1 MYGIR
6 SNIDGSLLMESFIAI
21 FQMQISIFE
30 KEFIIRNPAIFHL
43 KKKTNANSKDCTK
56 ITRIL
61 HGRDLSI

>member
-21 FQMQISIFE
+21 FKMQISIFE

-43 KKKTNANSKDCTK
+43 KKNQMQIRK
-56 ITRIL
+56 IALKSLGFYLDVT
-61 HGRDLSI
+61 